1 MEELNKISEKVIN
14 EIQNT
19 ETKNIVIET
28 KEILTP
34 EERIAID
41 TIRRVKNPFKMLTV
55 KDVMHDL
62 GICESIAYKTFRR
75 EDFPSIN
82 IGKNNQIMLLAY
94 LIWKMQK
101 RV

>member
-34 EERIAID
+34 EERMAID

-55 KDVMHDL
+55 KDIMNDL

-75 EDFPSIN
+75 ADFPSIN

>member
-1 MEELNKISEKVIN
+1 MEEINNLTKTINN

-19 ETKNIVIET
+19 ETKNIIIET
-28 KEILTP
+28 KEVLTP
-34 EERIAID
+34 EERMAID
-41 TIRRVKNPFKMLTV
+41 TIRRVKNPFRMLTV

-62 GICESIAYKTFRR
+62 GICETVAYRTFKRD
-75 EDFPSIN
+75 DFPSIN

>member
-1 MEELNKISEKVIN
+1 MEELNKITDKVIN

-55 KDVMHDL
+55 KDIMNDL
-62 GICESIAYKTFRR
+62 GICETVAYRTFKRN
-75 EDFPSIN
+75 DFPSIN
-82 IGKNNQIMLLAY
+82 IGKNNQVMLLAY

>member
-34 EERIAID
+34 EQRMAID

-55 KDVMHDL
+55 KDIMNDL

-82 IGKNNQIMLLAY
+82 IRKNNQIMLLAY

>member
-1 MEELNKISEKVIN
+1 MEELNNLTNTIN
-14 EIQNT
+14 NQIQNA
-19 ETKNIVIET
+19 ETKNIIIET

-34 EERIAID
+34 EERMAID
-41 TIRRVKNPFKMLTV
+41 TIRRVKNPFRMLTV
-55 KDVMHDL
+55 KDVMNDL
-62 GICESIAYKTFRR
+62 GICETVAYRTFKRD
-75 EDFPSIN
+75 DFPSIN

>member
-1 MEELNKISEKVIN
+1 MEEINDLTKQVIN
-14 EIQNT
+14 EIQNAD
-19 ETKNIVIET
+19 TKNIVIET
-28 KEILTP
+28 KETLTP
-34 EERIAID
+34 EQRMAID

-55 KDVMHDL
+55 KDVMQDL
-62 GICESIAYKTFRR
+62 GICETVAYRTFKR

-82 IGKNNQIMLLAY
+82 IGKNNQVMLLAY